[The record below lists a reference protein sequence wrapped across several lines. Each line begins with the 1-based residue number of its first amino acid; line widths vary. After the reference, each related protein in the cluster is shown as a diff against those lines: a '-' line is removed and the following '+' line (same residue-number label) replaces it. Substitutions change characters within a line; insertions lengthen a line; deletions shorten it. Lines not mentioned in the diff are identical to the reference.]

1 VTVGATSKTASKHI
15 AAQPQADSVR
25 DGMTSATMGR
35 GAVRPTLYG
44 TRYAMMAAPLTCP
57 RRTPSRDAVSALQ
70 ASMGSVSTLL
80 SCTTAT

>member
-1 VTVGATSKTASKHI
+1 VTAGATSKTASKQT

-25 DGMTSATMGR
+25 GMTSATMGR